1 MGPMSNV
8 GVIESHFGQKLD
20 AYKDQ
25 TGVIP
30 EKISSAIAEVNV
42 ACLRRI
48 VEAEAEEEG
57 KVVDSDIDVKKLKN
71 DVERWEASFN
81 ERQGSGAQTA
91 SSTGRSFGQT
101 GLPSDPLAMSDAA
114 SALASLFTGGDM
126 SRLRS
131 DETIKLSNQLFGFL
145 SELSQRR

>member
-71 DVERWEASFN
+71 DVERWEASFD
-81 ERQGSGAQTA
+81 EPQGSGDQTA

-101 GLPSDPLAMSDAA
+101 SGLSLLPHLRRRDCGFDLPLR
-114 SALASLFTGGDM
+114 GGIEM
-126 SRLRS
+126 NPRG
-131 DETIKLSNQLFGFL
+131 IF
-145 SELSQRR
+145 